1 MSHEEKEEEL
11 ILCVLGL
18 CMLGLCMLDARF
30 SWCIRLV
37 HWRECFVLSCWCY
50 ACVSGCVVSCAL
62 HKGLPVSDVFLLA
75 SVALCFH
82 FPCFSVPACSPT
94 ITTTIT
100 TTTTTAAIRAIEIVA
115 IMLLLVVLVDDVVA
129 VVVVQ

>member
-1 MSHEEKEEEL
+1 M
-11 ILCVLGL
+11 
-18 CMLGLCMLDARF
+18 
-30 SWCIRLV
+30 
-37 HWRECFVLSCWCY
+37 LSCWCY

-82 FPCFSVPACSPT
+82 FPCFSVPACAPT
-94 ITTTIT
+94 ITTTI

>member
-1 MSHEEKEEEL
+1 M
-11 ILCVLGL
+11 
-18 CMLGLCMLDARF
+18 
-30 SWCIRLV
+30 
-37 HWRECFVLSCWCY
+37 LSCWCY

-75 SVALCFH
+75 SVALCFR

-94 ITTTIT
+94 ITTTI
-100 TTTTTAAIRAIEIVA
+100 TTTTAAIRAIEIVA